1 MKISLK
7 SDYTFSN
14 EFPVFFVF
22 FFYFLNWYSLFWINE
37 NEFEKLFPIFW
48 TDFLFPVFF
57 SLLKWLMKISLKS
70 FNFRINWWN
79 FFISKKWI
87 LAPKTSKKYNRQ
99 KWNLLS
105 SRSPLSKIMS
115 ILLFLIKSSL
125 FSWFFVTFVGT
136 NSFLLL
142 FYYRQLFFALH
153 FLFFDFNFSFFAFLF
168 FQLSV
173 FFFIV
178 FIFYFSFLGFRF
190 LIFSF
195 RFRILFSVFW
205 FLIVFFAFCF
215 SFFAFLFFFLHCRS
229 APGELC
235 SPALVFI
242 RRTKRSERSVLAIRL
257 FYFYFK

>member
-1 MKISLK
+1 MFFHFQNDFPFFEHLKISLK
-7 SDYTFSN
+7 VVFLYFFNWFHLFLVFSN
-14 EFPVFFVF
+14 FLNWFLFFLNKWKSVWKVIIHFRTNFQFFFVF

-173 FFFIV
+173 FFL
-178 FIFYFSFLGFRF
+178 S
-190 LIFSF
+190 
-195 RFRILFSVFW
+195 
-205 FLIVFFAFCF
+205 F
-215 SFFAFLFFFLHCRS
+215 SFFIFHF
-229 APGELC
+229 
-235 SPALVFI
+235 
-242 RRTKRSERSVLAIRL
+242 
-257 FYFYFK
+257 